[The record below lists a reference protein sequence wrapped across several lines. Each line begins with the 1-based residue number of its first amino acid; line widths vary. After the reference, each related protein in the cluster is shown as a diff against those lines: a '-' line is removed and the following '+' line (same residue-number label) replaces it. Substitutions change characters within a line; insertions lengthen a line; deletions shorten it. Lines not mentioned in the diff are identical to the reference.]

1 MKISRWVVV
10 LFLAAAIILFI
21 GIFFWPF
28 ILNNI
33 IKPTALVVW
42 FLLRILILSVDQEY
56 FWTIMILVA
65 VIFLFRLLPR
75 KQSSPP
81 QQVNFPETNATIN
94 RIGYWHILFTYDG
107 RNVKED
113 QILRQS
119 LIHLL
124 TSFYASKQRIA
135 NNFGIHEALRQGDI
149 PLPENIH
156 TYLFPQELQET
167 GGRSKNFFHSF
178 RTTPR
183 KWIYQVSGQAKAEHE
198 RMISEVLNFLETSL
212 EIKNED

>member
-1 MKISRWVVV
+1 
-10 LFLAAAIILFI
+10 
-21 GIFFWPF
+21 
-28 ILNNI
+28 
-33 IKPTALVVW
+33 
-42 FLLRILILSVDQEY
+42 
-56 FWTIMILVA
+56 MILVA

-81 QQVNFPETNATIN
+81 QQVDFPETNATSN

-107 RNVKED
+107 RNVQED
-113 QILRQS
+113 KILRQE

-156 TYLFPQELQET
+156 TYLFPQEPQET
-167 GGRSKNFFHSF
+167 GGRIKNFFHSF

-183 KWIYQVSGQAKAEHE
+183 KWIHQWSGQAKTEHE

-212 EIKNED
+212 EIRNDV